1 MNTKLFLKHTTTTKS
16 FWIGLLSLWTM
27 LACTQNRT
35 SPPPPSELPSV
46 FVSILGIAQDAGYP
60 QAGCLKDCCQAV
72 YKDRT
77 KARKA
82 VCLGIV
88 DQIGKTS
95 WMIEASPN
103 FPAQYYELQHMAL
116 QNDFGGIWL
125 THAHIGHYS
134 GLVHLGR
141 EAMGTQQV
149 PVYTMPRMQHFLDT
163 NGPWSQLVKLQNI
176 LLKPI
181 QADTSYILN
190 SQIAIE
196 PILVPHREEFSETV
210 GYIVRGPDKSLLFIP
225 DIDKWD
231 RWERDIRDY
240 IAKVDYALLDATFF
254 QNGEIPGRDMS
265 EIPHPFVEES
275 LTLFQDLSATEK
287 AKIYFIHFNH
297 TNPLLQSGS
306 AERQIVL
313 DAGMNIAEEGM
324 LLEL

>member
-1 MNTKLFLKHTTTTKS
+1 
-16 FWIGLLSLWTM
+16 M

-35 SPPPPSELPSV
+35 STPPPSQLPTI
-46 FVSILGIAQDAGYP
+46 FVSVLGIAQDAGYP
-60 QAGCLKDCCQAV
+60 QAGCNKDCCQAV

-95 WMIEASPN
+95 WMIEASPE
-103 FPAQYYELQHMAL
+103 FPAQYHKLQHMAL

-141 EAMGTQQV
+141 EAMGAQQV

-163 NGPWSQLVKLQNI
+163 NGPWSQLIKLQNI

-196 PILVPHREEFSETV
+196 PISVPHRDEFSETV

-240 IAKVDYALLDATFF
+240 IAQVDYALLDATFF

-275 LTLFQDLSATEK
+275 LALFQDLSPAEK

-297 TNPLLQSGS
+297 TNPLLRSGS

-324 LLEL
+324 LLGL

>member
-1 MNTKLFLKHTTTTKS
+1 MTISLIPLFLLL
-16 FWIGLLSLWTM
+16 IGV

-35 SPPPPSELPSV
+35 KSSSPPKHPQT

-60 QAGCLKDCCQAV
+60 QAGCQKDCCQAV
-72 YKDRT
+72 YKDRS

-95 WMIEASPN
+95 WMIEASPE
-103 FPAQYYELQHMAL
+103 FPAQYHDLQQLAP
-116 QNDFGGIWL
+116 QNQFGGIWL

-141 EAMGTQQV
+141 EVMGANQV
-149 PVYTMPRMQHFLDT
+149 PVYTMPRMQQFLDT

-176 LLKPI
+176 LLQPI
-181 QADTSYILN
+181 QADSSYILN

-196 PILVPHREEFSETV
+196 PILVPHRDEFSETV
-210 GYIVRGPDKSLLFIP
+210 AYIVRGPSKSLLFIP
-225 DIDKWD
+225 DIDKWS
-231 RWERDIRDY
+231 RWERDIREY
-240 IAKVDYALLDATFF
+240 IHQVDYALLDATFF

-275 LTLFQDLSATEK
+275 LALFADLPSEAK
-287 AKIYFIHFNH
+287 AKVHFIHFNH
-297 TNPLLQSGS
+297 TNPLLQAGS

-313 DAGMNIAEEGM
+313 DAGMNISEEGM
-324 LLEL
+324 VLAL